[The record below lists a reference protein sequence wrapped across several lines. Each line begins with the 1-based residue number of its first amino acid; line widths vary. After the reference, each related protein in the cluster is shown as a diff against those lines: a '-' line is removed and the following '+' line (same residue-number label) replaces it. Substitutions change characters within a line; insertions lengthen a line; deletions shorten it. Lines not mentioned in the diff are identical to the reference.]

1 TRPAGRCCCCT
12 RRAISSSARRRGG
25 FIFRARS
32 SRGRSERRG
41 RRRAAAA
48 GGRARP
54 RRRLLRRGRISRRRR
69 RRCVWRRRRGRRCA
83 RLEWRADGLG
93 TSPTFMRITVK
104 IKDGPQAGKQ
114 TELAPSARLRVG
126 RGGAS
131 DWAIA
136 EDGYLSN
143 PHFEVVCEEGAWVLR
158 DLDSANGTF
167 LAGRRVT
174 RMPVEG
180 ACEIVAG
187 RTTFLLAP
195 EVNVLAMLERSQPL
209 FAILDAARTPRVL
222 ELLAGAVERFE
233 CLYSGESAVHLA
245 ACAPYLVELPRKSRL
260 LRKLVREGWGQSWG
274 VFFV

>member
-1 TRPAGRCCCCT
+1 
-12 RRAISSSARRRGG
+12 
-25 FIFRARS
+25 
-32 SRGRSERRG
+32 
-41 RRRAAAA
+41 
-48 GGRARP
+48 
-54 RRRLLRRGRISRRRR
+54 
-69 RRCVWRRRRGRRCA
+69 
-83 RLEWRADGLG
+83 
-93 TSPTFMRITVK
+93 MRITVK

-274 VFFV
+274 VFFVCDRPFEEVRKHFRQFLKVRDESGAEYYFRFYDPRVVRVYLSACDAKERAEFYGPVSAIWADESKALGEQAEAARAC